1 MSGPSRPALR
11 WHGGKWLL
19 APWILRFFPPHQVYV
34 EPFGGAASVLL
45 RKPRAYAEIYNDLD
59 CEVVNYFR
67 VLRDPAPSVQLKTY
81 GTSTL
86 EHELKIY
93 VRELGD
99 RGLATDELNRRIDQ
113 LFKEH
118 DINTS
123 STPKM
128 DVTLTRRTEKHV
140 EDAVE
145 AVSIPVKDKVPVP
158 ESR

>member
-1 MSGPSRPALR
+1 MDFDWDRIR
-11 WHGGKWLL
+11 
-19 APWILRFFPPHQVYV
+19 IF
-34 EPFGGAASVLL
+34 
-45 RKPRAYAEIYNDLD
+45 
-59 CEVVNYFR
+59 CEVAEAGSFTRAGELLN
-67 VLRDPAPSVQLKTY
+67 LNQSSVSRHI
-81 GTSTL
+81 STL

>member
-1 MSGPSRPALR
+1 M
-11 WHGGKWLL
+11 
-19 APWILRFFPPHQVYV
+19 
-34 EPFGGAASVLL
+34 
-45 RKPRAYAEIYNDLD
+45 
-59 CEVVNYFR
+59 
-67 VLRDPAPSVQLKTY
+67 
-81 GTSTL
+81 
-86 EHELKIY
+86 
-93 VRELGD
+93 RELGD